1 MIADVGPGKDQLIAM
16 LKLLKQEHPQIL
28 TIVTI
33 KMADSEL
40 VIDLINQA
48 QVFRILNKPINVG
61 MLKSHVHA
69 ALQRYLTFKQTPKL
83 LQEHKVATSG
93 QAHQEAVG
101 QGILGQDQVAAG
113 AVVRPVISGGKVFT
127 QQENRLRNL

>member
-1 MIADVGPGKDQLIAM
+1 VIADVGPGKDRLIAM

-61 MLKSHVHA
+61 MLKSHLHA
-69 ALQRYLTFKQTPKL
+69 ALQRYLTFKQAPEL
-83 LQEHKVATSG
+83 LHEHKVASSG
-93 QAHQEAVG
+93 QAREDAVG
-101 QGILGQDQVAAG
+101 QGVLDRI
-113 AVVRPVISGGKVFT
+113 RS
-127 QQENRLRNL
+127 LRGRWFGS